1 MMKKYKIF
9 IAVLTVLSFGSCMK
23 SEEADLVVFNAN
35 IYTMDESNSVAEAM
49 AIRDGKIL
57 ESGPDRQILNK
68 YAYAASIDAEGKQVY
83 PGFIDAHGHLMS
95 YAELLLSADLVGC
108 TSQEDMVKRVK
119 DYQSKSNKPV
129 LVGMGWDQSLWVQNE
144 FPDNVLLNK
153 AFPNTPVCLYRIDGH
168 SALLNNAFIKL
179 LGEFDVPNG
188 GAVLKNTS
196 GEYTGLFVDAA
207 LQLIEDLIPK
217 FSNAEMKTKLIEV
230 QEELFTYGVTGV
242 HEAGVDANQRD
253 LLIEMINN
261 NSLSLNVYAMLSPSE
276 ANKEFAKNNGVYT
289 NKNLLI
295 RSFKAYV
302 DGALGSRGALLKEPY
317 HDHPNYKGLSLSS
330 MEELE
335 TLRDF
340 CLSVDYQ
347 LNCHGIGDAAVS
359 RILRMCKEAY
369 QRKPD
374 HRFRVE
380 HAQLVDLAEFKLF
393 TDYAVFPSVQ
403 PTHAT
408 TDQRWAASKIGPDR
422 MQGAYAYKSLLN
434 SFGMIALGTDFPVEY
449 TNPFY
454 TIHSAVHRKTPKD
467 YPEKGFLSNEALS
480 IEETLRGMTI
490 WAAFASFQ
498 ENQLGSLEQGKD
510 ATFVV
515 LDRPL
520 NKKPVFKQNYAW
532 KTCIK
537 GEIVHSLE

>member
-1 MMKKYKIF
+1 MKKSIVF
-9 IAVLTVLSFGSCMK
+9 LVVIVVFALGSCMK
-23 SEEADLVVFNAN
+23 SEKADLVIFNAN
-35 IYTMDESNSVAEAM
+35 IYAMDESNSVAEAI

-68 YAYAASIDAEGKQVY
+68 YAYDASIDARGKEIY

-108 TSQEDMVKRVK
+108 TSQRDMLQRVK
-119 DYQSKSNKPV
+119 NYQAERNESV
-129 LVGMGWDQSLWVQNE
+129 IIGMGWDQSLWQANE
-144 FPDNVLLNK
+144 FPDNVLLNEV
-153 AFPNTPVCLYRIDGH
+153 FPDTPVCLYRIDGH
-168 SALLNNAFIKL
+168 SALLNDAFIEL
-179 LGEFDVPNG
+179 LGDFEVPNG
-188 GAVLKNTS
+188 GAAIKNTS
-196 GEYTGLFVDAA
+196 GRYTGLFVDAA
-207 LQLIEDLIPK
+207 LQLLEGFIPK
-217 FSNAEMKTKLIEV
+217 YSNAEMKSKLLEV
-230 QEELFTYGVTGV
+230 QDELLAYGVTGV
-242 HEAGVDANQRD
+242 HEAGVDANQRE
-253 LLIEMINN
+253 LLIEMVNE
-261 NSLSLNVYAMLSPSE
+261 NSLSLNIYTMLAPSD
-276 ANKEFAKNNGVYT
+276 ANKEFARKNGVYR
-289 NKNLLI
+289 NQNLLI

-330 MEELE
+330 EEELAS
-335 TLRDF
+335 LRDF

-359 RILRMCKEAY
+359 RILGMCKEAFK
-369 QRKPD
+369 RKPD

-408 TDQRWAASKIGPDR
+408 TDQRWAASKIGSER
-422 MQGAYAYKSLLN
+422 LEGAYAYKSLLN

-467 YPEKGFLSNEALS
+467 YPAKGFLKNEALTM
-480 IEETLRGMTI
+480 EETLKGMTI
-490 WAAFASFQ
+490 WAAFSAFQ

-510 ATFVV
+510 ATFVI

-520 NKKPVFKQNYAW
+520 NRAATFKENYAW
-532 KTCIK
+532 KTFIA
-537 GEIVHSLE
+537 GEIVHTLE

>member
-1 MMKKYKIF
+1 MR
-9 IAVLTVLSFGSCMK
+9 VLVVLVLFSLGSCMK
-23 SEEADLVVFNAN
+23 SEKADLVVFNAN
-35 IYTMDESNSVAEAM
+35 IYTMDESNSIAEAM

-68 YAYAASIDAEGKQVY
+68 YAYAESIDAGGKEVY

-95 YAELLLSADLVGC
+95 YAELLLGIDLVGC
-108 TSQEDMVKRVK
+108 VSQVEMVQRVQ
-119 DYQSKSNKPV
+119 DYKTKSNKTV
-129 LVGMGWDQSLWVQNE
+129 LVGMGWDQSLWAENA
-144 FPDNVLLNK
+144 FPDNALLNES
-153 AFPNTPVCLYRIDGH
+153 FPETPVCLYRIDGH
-168 SALLNNAFIKL
+168 SALLNDAFIQL
-179 LGEFDVPNG
+179 LGVFEVPKG
-188 GAVLKNTS
+188 GAVIKNDS
-196 GEYTGLFVDAA
+196 GVYTGLFVDAA
-207 LQLIEDLIPK
+207 LQLLESFIPK
-217 FSNAEMKTKLIEV
+217 FSNAEMKSKLLEV
-230 QEELFTYGVTGV
+230 QEELLTYGVTGV

-253 LLIEMINN
+253 LLIEMVDDK
-261 NSLSLNVYAMLSPSE
+261 SLSLNVYAMLSPSE
-276 ANKEFAKNNGVYT
+276 LNKEFAIKNGVYR
-289 NKNLLI
+289 NQNLSI
-295 RSFKAYV
+295 QSFKAYV

-330 MEELE
+330 LQELE
-335 TLRDF
+335 SLRDF
-340 CLSVDYQ
+340 CLSADYQ

-359 RILRMCKEAY
+359 RILKMCKGAY
-369 QRKPD
+369 EKKPD

-408 TDQRWAASKIGPDR
+408 TDQRWAASKIGSER
-422 MQGAYAYKSLLN
+422 MEGAYAYKSLLN

-467 YPEKGFLSNEALS
+467 FPEVGFLKNEALTM
-480 IEETLRGMTI
+480 EETLRGMTI

-515 LDRPL
+515 LERPL
-520 NKKPVFKQNYAW
+520 NKKPIFKPNYAW

>member
-1 MMKKYKIF
+1 
-9 IAVLTVLSFGSCMK
+9 MK

-35 IYTMDESNSVAEAM
+35 IYTMDESNSVVEAM

-68 YAYAASIDAEGKQVY
+68 YAYAESIDARGKEVY

-108 TSQEDMVKRVK
+108 TSQQDMVERVK
-119 DYQSKSNKPV
+119 HYRDKSNKSV
-129 LVGMGWDQSLWVQNE
+129 LVGMGWDQSLWANNE
-144 FPDNVLLNK
+144 FPDNVLLNE
-153 AFPNTPVCLYRIDGH
+153 AFPETPVCLFRIDGH

-179 LGEFDVPNG
+179 LGEFDVPDG
-188 GAVLKNTS
+188 GAVLKNPK

-207 LQLIEDLIPK
+207 LQLLEGLIPK
-217 FSNAEMKTKLIEV
+217 FSNAEMKMKLLQI
-230 QEELFTYGVTGV
+230 QEELFTFGVTGV
-242 HEAGVDANQRD
+242 HEAGVDADQRD
-253 LLIEMINN
+253 LLIDMVNAK
-261 NSLSLNVYAMLSPSE
+261 SLSLNVYAMLSPSD
-276 ANKEFAKNNGVYT
+276 ANKEFAKENGLYK
-289 NKNLLI
+289 NKNILI

-335 TLRDF
+335 SLRDF

-359 RILRMCKEAY
+359 RILRMCKGAY
-369 QRKPD
+369 QIKPD
-374 HRFRVE
+374 HRFRIE

-408 TDQRWAASKIGPDR
+408 TDQRWAASKIGPQR
-422 MQGAYAYKSLLN
+422 MAGAYAYKSLLN

-454 TIHSAVHRKTPKD
+454 TIHSAVHRKTPND
-467 YPEKGFLSNEALS
+467 YPAKGFLSNESLS
-480 IEETLRGMTI
+480 MEETLRGMTI
-490 WAAFASFQ
+490 WAAFSSFQ

-510 ATFVV
+510 ATFVI

-520 NKKPVFKQNYAW
+520 NKTATFTENYAW
-532 KTCIK
+532 KTFIA
-537 GEIVHSLE
+537 GEIVHTLE

>member
-1 MMKKYKIF
+1 MR
-9 IAVLTVLSFGSCMK
+9 LTIYCLAFLGLLTACMK
-23 SEEADLVVFNAN
+23 AEHADLVVFNAQIHILN
-35 IYTMDESNSVAEAM
+35 ENNDVFEAM
-49 AIRDGKIL
+49 AIKDGKII
-57 ESGPDRQILNK
+57 ETGPDRQILNK
-68 YAYAASIDAEGKQVY
+68 YSYTSSIDAVGKEVY

-108 TSQEDMVKRVK
+108 TSQQEMVQRVQA
-119 DYQSKSNKPV
+119 YQKKSNKPV
-129 LVGMGWDQSLWVQNE
+129 LLGMGWDQSLWAENK
-144 FPDNVLLNK
+144 FPDNILLNE
-153 AFPNTPVCLYRIDGH
+153 AFPNIPVCLYRIDGH
-168 SALLNNAFIKL
+168 SALLNDAFIKL
-179 LGEFDVPNG
+179 LGAFEIPNG
-188 GAVLKNTS
+188 GAATKNAS
-196 GEYTGLFVDAA
+196 GAYTGLFVDAA
-207 LQLIEDLIPK
+207 LQLLDGFIPK
-217 FSNAEMKTKLIEV
+217 FSDAEMKSKLLEV
-230 QEELFTYGVTGV
+230 QDELLAYGVTGV
-242 HEAGVDANQRD
+242 HEAGVDVNQRD
-253 LLIEMINN
+253 LLIEMVDDK
-261 NSLSLNVYAMLSPSE
+261 SLCLNVYAMLSPSV
-276 ANKEFAKNNGVYT
+276 ANKEFAKSKGVYR

-330 MEELE
+330 SEELAS
-335 TLRDF
+335 LRDF

-347 LNCHGIGDAAVS
+347 LNAHGIGDAAVS
-359 RILRMCKEAY
+359 RILKMCKKAY
-369 QRKPD
+369 EIKPD
-374 HRFRVE
+374 HRFRIE

-408 TDQRWAASKIGPDR
+408 TDQRWAASKIGSER
-422 MQGAYAYKSLLN
+422 LEGAYAYKSLLN

-467 YPEKGFLSNEALS
+467 YPAQGFLKNEALTL
-480 IEETLRGMTI
+480 EETLRGMTI

-498 ENQLGSLEQGKD
+498 ENELGSLEEGKD
-510 ATFVV
+510 ATFIM
-515 LDRPL
+515 LERPL
-520 NKKPVFKQNYAW
+520 NKKPIFKPNYAW

>member
-1 MMKKYKIF
+1 MMKKHNILINF
-9 IAVLTVLSFGSCMK
+9 IILLSLGSCMK

-49 AIRDGKIL
+49 AIRNGIIL

-68 YAYAASIDAEGKQVY
+68 YAYAESIDARGKEVY

-108 TSQEDMVKRVK
+108 TSQQDMVQRVK
-119 DYQSKSNKPV
+119 NYRDKSNNPV
-129 LVGMGWDQSLWVQNE
+129 LVGMGWDQSLWANNE

-153 AFPNTPVCLYRIDGH
+153 VFPETPVCLYRIDGH

-179 LGEFDVPNG
+179 LGEFDVPDG
-188 GAVLKNTS
+188 GAVLKNPK

-207 LQLIEDLIPK
+207 LQLLEGLMPK
-217 FSNAEMKTKLIEV
+217 FSNAEMKMKLLQI
-230 QEELFTYGVTGV
+230 QEELFTFGVTGV
-242 HEAGVDANQRD
+242 HEAGVDADQRD
-253 LLIEMINN
+253 LLIDMVNAK
-261 NSLSLNVYAMLSPSE
+261 SLSLNVYAMLSPSD
-276 ANKEFAKNNGVYT
+276 ANKEFAKENGVYK
-289 NKNLLI
+289 NKNILI

-335 TLRDF
+335 SLRDF

-359 RILRMCKEAY
+359 RILRMCKGAY
-369 QRKPD
+369 QIKPD
-374 HRFRVE
+374 HRFRIE

-408 TDQRWAASKIGPDR
+408 TDQRWAASKIGPQR
-422 MQGAYAYKSLLN
+422 MAGAYAYKSLLN

-454 TIHSAVHRKTPKD
+454 TIHSAVHRKTPND
-467 YPEKGFLSNEALS
+467 YPTKGFLSNESLS
-480 IEETLRGMTI
+480 MEETLRGMTI
-490 WAAFASFQ
+490 WAAFSSFQ
-498 ENQLGSLEQGKD
+498 ENQLGSLEEGKD
-510 ATFVV
+510 ATFVI

-520 NKKPVFKQNYAW
+520 NKTATFTENYAW
-532 KTCIK
+532 KTFIT
-537 GEIVHSLE
+537 GEIVHTLE

>member
-1 MMKKYKIF
+1 MKKYIV
-9 IAVLTVLSFGSCMK
+9 ALLVLVVFCFGSCMK

-35 IYTMDESNSVAEAM
+35 IFTMDESNTKAEAM
-49 AIRDGKIL
+49 AIRDGKII
-57 ESGPDRQILNK
+57 EVGPDRQILNK
-68 YAYAASIDAEGKQVY
+68 YAYDASMDAMGKEIY

-95 YAELLLSADLVGC
+95 YAELLLSVDLVGC
-108 TSQEDMVKRVK
+108 TSQKEMVRRVQ
-119 DYQSKSNKPV
+119 DYEAKSNKPV
-129 LVGMGWDQSLWVQNE
+129 LVGMGWDQSLWTDNE
-144 FPDNVLLNK
+144 FPDNLLLNA
-153 AFPNTPVCLYRIDGH
+153 AFPDTPVCLYRIDGH

-188 GAVLKNTS
+188 GAVLKNPK

-207 LQLIEDLIPK
+207 LQLLEGLMPK
-217 FSNAEMKTKLIEV
+217 FSNAEMKMKLLQI
-230 QEELFTYGVTGV
+230 QEELFTFGVTGV
-242 HEAGVDANQRD
+242 HEAGVDADQRD
-253 LLIEMINN
+253 LLIDMVNTK
-261 NSLSLNVYAMLSPSE
+261 SLSLNVYAMLSPSD
-276 ANKEFAKNNGVYT
+276 ANKEFAKENGVYK
-289 NKNLLI
+289 NKNILI

-335 TLRDF
+335 SLRDF

-359 RILRMCKEAY
+359 RILRMCKGAY
-369 QRKPD
+369 QIKPD
-374 HRFRVE
+374 HRFRIE

-408 TDQRWAASKIGPDR
+408 TDQRWAASKIGPQR
-422 MQGAYAYKSLLN
+422 MAGAYAYKSLLN

-454 TIHSAVHRKTPKD
+454 TIHSAVHRKTPND
-467 YPEKGFLSNEALS
+467 YPAKGFLSNESLS
-480 IEETLRGMTI
+480 MEETLRGMTI
-490 WAAFASFQ
+490 WAAFSSFQ

-510 ATFVV
+510 ATFVI

-520 NKKPVFKQNYAW
+520 NQTATFMENYAW
-532 KTCIK
+532 KTFIAGK
-537 GEIVHSLE
+537 IVHTLE